1 MDNQNVLVIGGAV
14 VGMFVLGGFF
24 LSGPAQRDHNRPTYT
39 EDDIRYK
46 FQQEDLKKKKKTGT
60 KKTAVQT
67 PTYASGTS
75 SNAGSSSDFSG
86 GDNEEPSVFDHE
98 PQEEPP
104 LD

>member
-1 MDNQNVLVIGGAV
+1 MQNMDQQNVLVIGGAV
-14 VGMFVLGGFF
+14 VGLFVVGGMF
-24 LSGPAQRDHNRPTYT
+24 LSAPEAQRAGSRPTYA

-46 FQQEDLKKKKKTGT
+46 FQQEDLKRKKAGKKSVARDDGDDHSP
-60 KKTAVQT
+60 A
-67 PTYASGTS
+67 P
-75 SNAGSSSDFSG
+75 SG